1 MPRPRPESVYPQRLD
16 WSHCLRWHYPARG
29 RTWCYTASFKSTLS
43 VPISNRMGQIKDLT
57 AVASRLVSSRV
68 VRPIVW
74 RVTRFRSQNWHQ
86 INMSPVLTIAGMGQ
100 WQEARCVAGRYA
112 AGARLCCPWALPL
125 GCRSHCHSNYCHA
138 DSSCTSLKLIASH
151 SIHFTNMCGNYDFA
165 RVIKWESIRNE
176 RGETANIPGI
186 SAPTL
191 IMTENRLAK
200 FGEIVSRPSHLKRG
214 DSLDW
219 CWQLWTFQTNML
231 IQMNQQ

>member
-1 MPRPRPESVYPQRLD
+1 MCHTAFFKQTVSVRI
-16 WSHCLRWHYPARG
+16 RN
-29 RTWCYTASFKSTLS
+29 RTVQK
-43 VPISNRMGQIKDLT
+43 KDLI
-57 AVASRLVSSRV
+57 ASQSVSSGLCAQSCD
-68 VRPIVW
+68 VW
-74 RVTRFRSQNWHQ
+74 PVFSNKIDTRQTCRLCWQ
-86 INMSPVLTIAGMGQ
+86 IDGSGQ
-100 WQEARCVAGRYA
+100 WHEARCVAGQYA

-138 DSSCTSLKLIASH
+138 NSSCTSLKLIASH
-151 SIHFTNMCGNYDFA
+151 SIHFTNMCGNYYFA

-200 FGEIVSRPSHLKRG
+200 FGEILSRPSHLKRG